1 MSIVA
6 KIAARERPLRFV
18 RIVKIQASCA
28 GFLFVGQDLSDPNAC
43 CDGFLPSC
51 VKPRQDDSCDTKC
64 LTIGGGGPQYK
75 LRRGAVHG
83 KGRRW
88 GSTASQ
94 SPSATDYI
102 AAARDMSE
110 GEHMAPEGES
120 LPTFDIEQLSAAV
133 TGDAAFLRWRTRLQP
148 AAGAGAKVHPPTYA
162 PTQGARQATARYHL
176 EQRVDPV
183 TNEPVTAVVL
193 DSVPSQA
200 NRAEL
205 ALLDAY
211 DAGSVVFPFV
221 EADFG
226 DAYSGVRPGR
236 LTALEASHRAADA
249 VFAACTHPREGV
261 LFREST
267 PGKAIVASTPRDAA
281 DMFRFCPHVLCFGE
295 WDTHDDAVRGH
306 KFERAVVSEVVAIDA
321 TVGRA
326 SASKLD
332 PLRIEG
338 AELYENAAHRDDPT
352 EHPAWT
358 ADPEQASKDSKGRPV
373 LHGSGE
379 HRGKP
384 SAAGL
389 SSVTPRVAAGADGDE
404 TGIGGI
410 TCAYAEQTTVVS
422 LGVLRRLRFPRH
434 GEAANAARTALA
446 ALAVA
451 ASVLRDAEG
460 YSYRSG
466 CWLVA
471 EAVPLLEAVTAHNVV
486 QPFAPLRADAAVE
499 LVNQAAVVGC

>member
-1 MSIVA
+1 
-6 KIAARERPLRFV
+6 
-18 RIVKIQASCA
+18 
-28 GFLFVGQDLSDPNAC
+28 
-43 CDGFLPSC
+43 
-51 VKPRQDDSCDTKC
+51 
-64 LTIGGGGPQYK
+64 
-75 LRRGAVHG
+75 
-83 KGRRW
+83 
-88 GSTASQ
+88 
-94 SPSATDYI
+94 
-102 AAARDMSE
+102 
-110 GEHMAPEGES
+110 MAPRDES
-120 LPTFDIEQLSAAV
+120 LPPFDMEQLRAAAA
-133 TGDAAFLRWRTRLQP
+133 GDAAFLRWRTRLQP
-148 AAGAGAKVHPPTYA
+148 AAGTGTKVHPPTYA
-162 PTQGARQATARYHL
+162 PTQGSRRATARYHL
-176 EQRVDPV
+176 EQRFGVDRG
-183 TNEPVTAVVL
+183 EPLTAVVL

-211 DAGSVVFPFV
+211 EADAVAFPFV

-226 DAYSGVRPGR
+226 DAYSGVRAGR

-249 VFAACTHPREGV
+249 MFAACAYPSEGV

-267 PGKAIVASTPRDAA
+267 PGRAMFASTPRDAA
-281 DMFRFCPHVLCFGE
+281 AMFRYCPHVLCFGE

-338 AELYENAAHRDDPT
+338 AELYENSAHRDDPT
-352 EHPAWT
+352 RHPAWT
-358 ADPEQASKDSKGRPV
+358 ADPEQASKDRQGRPI

-384 SAAGL
+384 SAVGL
-389 SSVTPRVAAGADGDE
+389 SNVTPRVAAAADGDE
-404 TGIGGI
+404 TGIGGV
-410 TCAYAEQTTVVS
+410 TFAYAEQTCVVS

-434 GEAANAARTALA
+434 RDAAVAARTALA

-451 ASVLRDAEG
+451 GSVLRDAEG
-460 YSYRSG
+460 YAYRSG

-471 EAVPLLEAVTAHNVV
+471 EAPPIFEVVTAHNEI
-486 QPFAPLRADAAVE
+486 QSFAPLSTDAALEFVGEAAAQAADAGLAWEPAPLTLVPTDELLGAV
-499 LVNQAAVVGC
+499 AYRKSDGSP